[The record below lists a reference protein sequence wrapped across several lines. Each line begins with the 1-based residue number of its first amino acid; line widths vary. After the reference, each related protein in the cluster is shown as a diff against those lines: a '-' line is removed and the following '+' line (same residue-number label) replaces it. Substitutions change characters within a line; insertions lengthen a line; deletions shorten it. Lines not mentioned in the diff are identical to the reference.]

1 MKPFLV
7 QGERCYLAKLRS
19 DMLCNHG
26 GCLSPQNAFQNLV
39 GMETMGLRLERE
51 CSNALALA
59 RHLSKVPGVIVNY
72 PGLETNNSHEIAKAQ
87 LKNGYGT
94 ILTLRVG
101 SWDKAFAFMNA
112 LNLSFI
118 VSNIGDIRTLVVHPA
133 STMALNSTQ
142 KEREDAGVYDDL
154 IRVSVGIEDI
164 SDLIADFDRA
174 IHSIR

>member
-1 MKPFLV
+1 
-7 QGERCYLAKLRS
+7 
-19 DMLCNHG
+19 
-26 GCLSPQNAFQNLV
+26 
-39 GMETMGLRLERE
+39 METLGLRLERE

-59 RHLSKVPGVIVNY
+59 RHLSKVPGMIVNY
-72 PGLETNNSHEIAKAQ
+72 PGLETNESHEIAKAQ

-94 ILTLRVG
+94 ILTIRVG

-112 LNLSFI
+112 LKLSFI

-142 KEREDAGVYDDL
+142 QEREDAGVFDDL